1 MFGKYFYNKNIRNI
15 VILFGTIF
23 NDISIRRVT
32 AAGVT
37 QNQFNVPISYGPAQK
52 YLSKLK
58 QQQLDEQTGITLPR
72 MSFEITTMVYD
83 TTRKLQTTKKIR
95 EVTTND
101 NTKLK
106 TIYTPV
112 PYNFEIDLSI
122 MVKNSDDGSQI
133 LEQILP
139 YFTPEFHVTMNEMTT
154 LGIKRDIPVVLTALT
169 TQDEYE
175 GDFLTRRAL
184 IHTLSFT
191 VQGYIYGPTKDQGI
205 IREVDVNTGF
215 NFNDEKEVNIDV
227 KPNPLSAN
235 PDDDYT
241 TTTTVTQPI
250 IP

>member
-1 MFGKYFYNKNIRNI
+1 
-15 VILFGTIF
+15 
-23 NDISIRRVT
+23 
-32 AAGVT
+32 
-37 QNQFNVPISYGPAQK
+37 
-52 YLSKLK
+52 
-58 QQQLDEQTGITLPR
+58 
-72 MSFEITTMVYD
+72 
-83 TTRKLQTTKKIR
+83 
-95 EVTTND
+95 
-101 NTKLK
+101 
-106 TIYTPV
+106 
-112 PYNFEIDLSI
+112 
-122 MVKNSDDGSQI
+122 
-133 LEQILP
+133 
-139 YFTPEFHVTMNEMTT
+139 MTT

-241 TTTTVTQPI
+241 TTVTTTQPI